1 MNRES
6 KINAPNPPP
15 LSRTGYQRVIGI
27 DVAKDKLDLY
37 DSAGKLSGTIDS
49 DPQSIVTHLIKKI
62 AADDSTLVICEST
75 GSYHHNLMDAVHE
88 ANIDMAV
95 VNARQVRD
103 FAKGHGRLEKTDSID
118 AQMICRF
125 GQDVAVHLTPAR
137 TPQQKQHTALVNR
150 RQALLRMRTQE
161 TLRLLHITDPVV
173 VKLIKQMLDNIKRQ
187 LQHVDQCLAAI
198 LKELAAVNPTVDV
211 LLSHTGVG
219 KVTASVLLT
228 QLPELGALNRKQIAK
243 LVGVSPMANQS
254 GTKDAKR
261 SVRGGRQGVRNAMY
275 MAANSARRHDAG
287 TKVFYE
293 RMRNQGKP
301 FKVAMVACMRRMLGT
316 LNQMVRNEATFD
328 ASRYGSMT

>member
-6 KINAPNPPP
+6 KINAPNPPQ

-49 DPQSIVTHLIKKI
+49 DPQSIVTHLIKMI

-173 VKLIKQMLDNIKRQ
+173 VKL
-187 LQHVDQCLAAI
+187 
-198 LKELAAVNPTVDV
+198 
-211 LLSHTGVG
+211 
-219 KVTASVLLT
+219 T

-243 LVGVSPMANQS
+243 LVGV
-254 GTKDAKR
+254 
-261 SVRGGRQGVRNAMY
+261 
-275 MAANSARRHDAG
+275 AG

-293 RMRNQGKP
+293 RLRNQGKP
-301 FKVAMVACMRRMLGT
+301 FKVAMVACMRKMLGT